1 MRNPD
6 NKPSYEALE
15 SLVDAARERIADLE
29 DNECFMSREINYLYS
44 FIAWKNLSE
53 EFAYFKENAH
63 KEFDDELPFST
74 LKL

>member
-29 DNECFMSREINYLYS
+29 DNECLMSREKNYLYS
-44 FIAWKNLSE
+44 FITWKNLSE

-63 KEFDDELPFST
+63 EESDDKLPFST
-74 LKL
+74 LTL

>member
-15 SLVDAARERIADLE
+15 SLVDATRERIADLE

-44 FIAWKNLSE
+44 FIARKNLSE

-63 KEFDDELPFST
+63 EESDDELPFST
-74 LKL
+74 LTL

>member
-1 MRNPD
+1 MRRSD
-6 NKPSYEALE
+6 NKPSYEVLE
-15 SLVDAARERIADLE
+15 SLIDTARERIADLE
-29 DNECFMSREINYLYS
+29 GNERFMSKEINYLYS
-44 FIAWKNLSE
+44 FITWKNLSE

>member
-15 SLVDAARERIADLE
+15 SLVDAAHERIADLE
-29 DNECFMSREINYLYS
+29 DNECLMSREINYLYS
-44 FIAWKNLSE
+44 FITWKDLSE

-63 KEFDDELPFST
+63 EKNDDNLPFST
-74 LKL
+74 LTL

>member
-29 DNECFMSREINYLYS
+29 DNECLMSREINYLYS
-44 FIAWKNLSE
+44 FIARKNLSE

-63 KEFDDELPFST
+63 EESDDELPFST
-74 LKL
+74 LTL